1 MFRAHRK
8 NDIDGLLRAGMKLL
22 FRSAPLALLSSAAL
36 AQPVSPPPTLS
47 GLGLG
52 SIATQSAA
60 AVAVTGGT
68 VTGAD
73 LSGANVTA
81 TGGTAARTLA
91 AASADTVNV
100 LNFGADPTGG
110 TDNFAAFNAA
120 AASVASGSDVR
131 IRVPRGTYKMNTSFT
146 GNGRHVTL
154 DIDPGVTWTGTA
166 ASTPYY
172 GPRAEATSA
181 FSRNLNIVLN
191 DTSATTTSI
200 SNQNIQENGVQAPM
214 AWYRNWTYSN
224 SGPGNSNYLQA
235 IPDNLVVNW
244 QHPTATA
251 GFGLATNWTIAM
263 FPAAGNTL
271 GPYTYNGTGQGAIA
285 EWNPMN
291 RHADPGWSDGF
302 GGADHY
308 GGLHIV
314 PEVDTITPG
323 GPLYGFHT
331 EYAFAAVQSSH
342 TNNLG
347 YNPQTYNAFIAYPN
361 SVAPG
366 GRAFYAGGDT
376 TGTSA
381 NFPYAPLHVTGN
393 WQHGLILDPGTYQDG
408 IAVRLGKAASVG
420 WTDGTGTATISPVAG
435 TAGNVGLALTPA
447 GTGTVT
453 APTPSTNDN
462 STKVATTAFVVGQ
475 AASAT
480 PPMDGSATSGTSLL
494 YARQDH
500 VHPTDTTRAPLA
512 SPNFTTQAQITT
524 AGNTVTL
531 TAGAGG
537 SLLVGGSQVGMGTG
551 SVSSV
556 AVSGGT
562 TGLSTSGG
570 PITGSGTIT
579 LGGTLAAANGG
590 TGLTSLGTGVA
601 SALGSTV
608 TGSGGIV
615 LSASPSLTTPALGTP
630 STLVLTNATGLPL
643 SSGVTG
649 TLPAGNL
656 PAATSSALGGVKPD
670 GTTIANAS
678 GAISVAYGTAA
689 NTAAQGNDSRI
700 TGALSAATAAST
712 YAPLASPGLTGTPT
726 APTAAAGTSTTQ
738 VATTAFVAGALY
750 RDVQTFTSAGT
761 GTWTKPAFCGYTGIT
776 CISHGLLIGGGP
788 GGGGGAMEPSGT
800 VASGGAAGGGA
811 ACNEWTALTS
821 GYSSSVTVTI
831 GAGGA
836 GGAGATSNGA
846 GTAGSAGNNSTFGSY
861 KTAVTGGA
869 GAGGQN
875 AANSGGGAGGGL
887 ANPAGNAGSGST
899 AGAAYGP
906 NGSPAGGAG
915 ASGSLG
921 SNGSGDAGGAGS
933 STSNSYAGVAAPCVG
948 GSGSGGTVLAASA
961 SGGGGG
967 GAAMGVGQTTGGS
980 SPGGAG
986 SNAVGS
992 GDLFPRTAGPSGGG
1006 GYYTGTGG
1014 AGGGGQAGAYGCGG
1028 AGGGAGTT
1036 AGGAGGTGCSGYLV
1050 IDTQGYTSGL

>member
-120 AASVASGSDVR
+120 AASVASASDVQ

-166 ASTPYY
+166 ASTPYFY
-172 GPRAEATSA
+172 PRGNSTSG
-181 FSRNLNIVLN
+181 FSHKVNVVLN
-191 DTSATTTSI
+191 DTNANTHSI
-200 SNQNIQENGVQAPM
+200 DDENIQENGTQGSP
-214 AWYRNWTYSN
+214 AWYRSWTYSG
-224 SGPGNSNYLQA
+224 SGPGAGNFMQS
-235 IPDNLVVNW
+235 IPDSLLARW
-244 QHPTATA
+244 DHPTSAS
-251 GFGLATNWTIAM
+251 GFGLAANWTIAL
-263 FPAAGNTL
+263 FPSAA
-271 GPYTYNGTGQGAIA
+271 YTFSGTGQGAIA

-314 PEVDTITPG
+314 PEVDTITG
-323 GPLYGFHT
+323 GTLYGFHT
-331 EYAFAAVQSSH
+331 EYAFATVQSSH

-347 YNPQTYNAFIAYPN
+347 YNPGTYNAFIAYPN

-376 TGTSA
+376 TGTVA
-381 NFPYAPLHVTGN
+381 KFPYAPLHVTGN
-393 WQHGLILDPGTYQDG
+393 WQHGLILDSGTYQDG
-408 IAVRLGKAASVG
+408 IAVRLGSAASVG

-435 TAGNVGLALTPA
+435 TAGNIGLALAPA
-447 GTGTVT
+447 GSGTVT

-462 STKVATTAFVVGQ
+462 STKVATTAFVIGQ
-475 AASAT
+475 AGSAT
-480 PPMDGSATSGTSLL
+480 PLVNGTAASGSLLL

-524 AGNTVTL
+524 GGNTVTL
-531 TAGAGG
+531 TAGTGG
-537 SLLVGGSQVGMGTG
+537 SLLVGGSQVGTGTG

-562 TGLSTSGG
+562 TGLTTSGG
-570 PITGSGTIT
+570 PVTGSGTIT
-579 LGGTLAAANGG
+579 LGGTLGAANGG

-601 SALGSTV
+601 SALGSAV
-608 TGSGGIV
+608 TGSGSIV
-615 LSASPSLTTPALGTP
+615 LSASPSLTTPNLGTP

-643 SSGVTG
+643 STGVTG
-649 TLPAGNL
+649 TLPAANL
-656 PAATSSALGGVKPD
+656 PVATSSAIGGVKPD
-670 GTTIANAS
+670 GTTITNAS
-678 GAISVAYGTAA
+678 GAISVTYGTSA

-700 TGALSAATAAST
+700 TGALSAVTAAST

-738 VATTAFVAGALY
+738 VATTAFVAGSLL

-761 GTWTKPAFCGYTGIT
+761 GTWTKPAFCSYTGIT
-776 CISHGLLIGGGP
+776 CLSHGLLIGGGP

-800 VASGGAAGGGA
+800 VATGGAAGGGA
-811 ACNEWTALTS
+811 ACNEWTALTA

-875 AANSGGGAGGGL
+875 AAVSGGGAAGGL

-906 NGSPAGGAG
+906 TGSAAGGAG
-915 ASGSLG
+915 AYGSIG
-921 SNGSGDAGGAGS
+921 TNGSQNAGGSGA
-933 STSNSYAGVAAPCVG
+933 STTNSVGGVAAPCVG
-948 GSGSGGTVLAASA
+948 GSASGGTVLASSSSA
-961 SGGGGG
+961 GGYG
-967 GAAMGVGQTTGGS
+967 GASVGVGQTTGGS
-980 SPGGAG
+980 NTGGTGA
-986 SNAVGS
+986 NAVGS
-992 GDLFPRTAGPSGGG
+992 GDLFPRTSGAAGGG
-1006 GYYTGTGG
+1006 GYYGGAGG

-1050 IDTQGYTSGL
+1050 VDTQGYTSGL